1 MYFEI
6 ISGLQKIC
14 RKNKNCHIPFT
25 QVCQCY
31 HFSTFAS
38 LRACVHTIS
47 FFFLATP
54 HSLWDISP
62 ATRNWT
68 QTLGSESAESYPLD
82 HQGIPHTVL
91 LYTHTAST
99 ILSLSLN
106 PLKILKTRILS
117 NITFPVEKSTLAQRH
132 PLTFAPLTLHQ
143 LSRCLLLLPGPG
155 SNLGRHFAF
164 SCRVSPFSSNCN
176 IFSFSPSFM
185 SFFDSCF
192 FVCFLKSVDLS
203 FYRVS
208 PTWGW
213 LLFPLNET

>member
-1 MYFEI
+1 MLPFFY
-6 ISGLQKIC
+6 IC
-14 RKNKNCHIPFT
+14 FIACM
-25 QVCQCY
+25 
-31 HFSTFAS
+31 
-38 LRACVHTIS
+38 RAHNLFFGHTAQLVGYQS
-47 FFFLATP
+47 
-54 HSLWDISP
+54 
-62 ATRNWT
+62 RNQELNPDSRQWR
-68 QTLGSESAESYPLD
+68 ESYPLD

-143 LSRCLLLLPGPG
+143 LSPLSPSPSWSG

-164 SCRVSPFSSNCN
+164 GCRVSPFSSNCN
-176 IFSFSPSFM
+176 IFSFSHL
-185 SFFDSCF
+185 SCLSLTAV

-203 FYRVS
+203 FFIGYPQLEADCCFLSMRLR
-208 PTWGW
+208 PC
-213 LLFPLNET
+213 LLDRNRTETRFIT